1 MIDISF
7 LCGVEETIGLH
18 VILSN
23 IFWWVSVFLVMSA
36 YRTRHIWNVGEWVWA
51 FLFMTFFFFGI
62 RELGHLTTSPILES
76 VRYIFGMWSAIF
88 MTSAMIFIFIKLYMR
103 KTISRPMIIFP
114 FALMVMFPVIF
125 IFLIFSGTRTEDIQY
140 IMSNTENIV
149 WIVGSSITIYTT
161 YLLGMKSA
169 GGFNNFY
176 MFFHFATIFAL
187 LWKFLGLIGSISCP
201 VPYSIREILET
212 MFGVFA
218 IMSMIVLR
226 KILMKFSKQIS

>member
-7 LCGVEETIGLH
+7 LYGVEETIGLH

-23 IFWWVSVFLVMSA
+23 IFWWTSLFLVISA
-36 YRTRHIWNVGEWVWA
+36 YRNRHIWNIGELTWS
-51 FLFMTFFFFGI
+51 FLFMTFFFFGV
-62 RELGHLTTSPILES
+62 RELGHLTKLPILDS

-88 MTSAMIFIFIKLYMR
+88 MTSATILIFMKLYMR
-103 KTISRPMIIFP
+103 KTISRPMIILPFILMFLFP
-114 FALMVMFPVIF
+114 IIF
-125 IFLIFSGTRTEDIQY
+125 IFLIFSGTRTEDIKY
-140 IMSNTENIV
+140 IMSYTENIV

-161 YLLGMKSA
+161 YMLGMKST
-169 GGFNNFY
+169 GGFINFY
-176 MFFHFATIFAL
+176 MFFHFAAIFAL
-187 LWKFLGLIGSISCP
+187 LWKFLGFISNISCP

-226 KILMKFSKQIS
+226 KMLMKLSKQIS